1 MTACTYG
8 KLRKRATVEGGIE
21 EPGYSIRYSWNV
33 LKCWSHW
40 LSWKGNIIAM
50 QNLDFTVR
58 KKKSN
63 ITLLTLNHFTQK
75 RVWIETFITAN
86 KWVYLNNLEH
96 FGRKA
101 RQLLLG
107 RQEGEGWC
115 PRETSAALE
124 LANRYPLLCLPSV
137 EESTMQIIENRTL
150 NILSY

>member
-8 KLRKRATVEGGIE
+8 KLRKRATVGGGIE
-21 EPGYSIRYSWNV
+21 EPGYSIRYSWTV

-58 KKKSN
+58 KKIKHNTSHSES
-63 ITLLTLNHFTQK
+63 LYPK
-75 RVWIETFITAN
+75 EVWIETFITAN

-115 PRETSAALE
+115 PRETSAVLE

-137 EESTMQIIENRTL
+137 KESTMQIIENRTL